1 MNYSRQRESIKEY
14 LVSTKEHP
22 TAEVIYQQVRK
33 TYPKISLGTVYRN
46 LTLLVELGEVKKIS
60 TGDGTDHYDA
70 DTSAHSH
77 YYCKCCH
84 RLMDLDVTPSVEQI
98 LAASSA
104 GVGTIESASLLF
116 TGICKDCVIE
126 QDSIQLMMNL
136 FFFM

>member
-104 GVGTIESASLLF
+104 GVGTIESASLFF

-126 QDSIQLMMNL
+126 QDSI
-136 FFFM
+136 